1 MRAGSARVAAAQL
14 AVSGLC
20 CLASPWMT
28 QMPPWLFFAWIIL
41 WGITVVVDSPQFSTL
56 TARNAPPAM
65 VGSVLTFVNCIGFLI
80 SIVSI
85 QLVVSAASWWP
96 PERYVAS
103 PHKGSR
109 HNRGAAVDLTLTDQ
123 DGRELPM
130 PTPFDDFT
138 EKAHRSYQDLP
149 AEAKRNRA
157 RLEQAMTRTG
167 FVGLPTEW
175 WHFDAA
181 DWQRHPLDDVP
192 FAALAAARPQVP
204 PATGPAP

>member
-1 MRAGSARVAAAQL
+1 MFDCYRPQRVQFQL
-14 AVSGLC
+14 
-20 CLASPWMT
+20 WE
-28 QMPPWLFFAWIIL
+28 
-41 WGITVVVDSPQFSTL
+41 
-56 TARNAPPAM
+56 
-65 VGSVLTFVNCIGFLI
+65 
-80 SIVSI
+80 
-85 QLVVSAASWWP
+85 LVHD
-96 PERYVAS
+96 ERYVAS

-149 AEAKRNRA
+149 EEAKRKGTSGWNRRWCGRA
-157 RLEQAMTRTG
+157 LSA
-167 FVGLPTEW
+167 PTEW

-181 DWQRHPLDDVP
+181 DWQRHPLADVP